1 MVLTW
6 VAGVPNSWQE
16 PMWSSSKVI
25 SSGGRESRYYER
37 GALVEAAAPPGEPDN
52 TEAEER
58 QERGGVVELDRAT
71 QEIQPHTSR
80 SITGK
85 RKSSSGV

>member
-16 PMWSSSKVI
+16 PMWSGSKVI

-37 GALVEAAAPPGEPDN
+37 GALVEAAAPPLASR
-52 TEAEER
+52 T
-58 QERGGVVELDRAT
+58 T
-71 QEIQPHTSR
+71 QKQTLL
-80 SITGK
+80 
-85 RKSSSGV
+85 